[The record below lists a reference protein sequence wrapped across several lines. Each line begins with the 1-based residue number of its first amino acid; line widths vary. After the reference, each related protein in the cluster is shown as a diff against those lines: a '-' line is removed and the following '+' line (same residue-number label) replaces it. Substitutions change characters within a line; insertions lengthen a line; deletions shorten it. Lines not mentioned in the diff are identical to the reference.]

1 MKNIEDMTQAELAAY
16 IDTHLRSL
24 GIAVILSGGA
34 AVAVYSD
41 HKYVSKDLDFI
52 GRFMIDHKEIK
63 EAMNQLG
70 FEKKGKFY
78 FHQNTPYYV
87 EFLSGPASIGSEPIL
102 EERELEFPTGTLRII
117 SPTDV
122 VKDRL
127 ASYYFWS
134 DLQGLDQAVLI
145 ARSHDIDM
153 DNVQFWSTKQGY
165 RGQFE
170 EFSRLVRSGEE

>member
-1 MKNIEDMTQAELAAY
+1 VKNIKDMTQAELAAH

-52 GRFMIDHKEIK
+52 GRFMIDHKQIE

-70 FEKKGKFY
+70 FEKKGKFH
-78 FHQNTPYYV
+78 FHQDTPYYV
-87 EFLSGPASIGSEPIL
+87 EFLSGPASIGSEPII

-117 SPTDV
+117 SPTDA

-145 ARSHDIDM
+145 AQSNEVDM
-153 DNVQFWSTKQGY
+153 DNVGSWSTKQGY
-165 RGQFE
+165 RPQFE
-170 EFSRLVRSGEE
+170 EFSRLVRSGER